1 MKHNIKNFSIY
12 EDIIKDNLYS
22 RIPIVDLELCYNND
36 NTYYSGINMKLK
48 NGNSFFITLQ
58 GFFEFLQDLSSKN
71 KCSYLWNPSN
81 FDINK
86 IDVED
91 INDLPKSHIVPL
103 SKITEDELKYI
114 TIVFRS

>member
-1 MKHNIKNFSIY
+1 MRNNIKNFYIY
-12 EDIIKDNLYS
+12 EDIIENSLYS
-22 RIPIVDLELCYNND
+22 RIPIVDLELCYNDD

-48 NGNSFFITLQ
+48 NGNNFFITLQ
-58 GFFEFLQDLSSKN
+58 GFFEFLQELSSKN

-91 INDLPKSHIVPL
+91 IKDLPKSYVVPL

>member
-1 MKHNIKNFSIY
+1 MVNNIKNFSIY
-12 EDIIKDNLYS
+12 GDIIEASLYS
-22 RIPIVDLELCYNND
+22 RIPIIDLELYYNND

-48 NGNSFFITLQ
+48 NGNSFFITSQ
-58 GFFEFLQDLSSKN
+58 DFFEFLQELSSKN

-91 INDLPKSHIVPL
+91 INDLPKSYIVPL
-103 SKITEDELKYI
+103 SKITEDELKHI

>member
-1 MKHNIKNFSIY
+1 MENNIKNFSIY
-12 EDIIKDNLYS
+12 EDIIEDSLYS

-58 GFFEFLQDLSSKN
+58 GFFEFLQELSGKN
-71 KCSYLWNPSN
+71 KCSCIWNTSN
-81 FDINK
+81 FDIVK

-91 INDLPKSHIVPL
+91 INDLPKSHMVPL
-103 SKITEDELKYI
+103 NKTTEDELKHI
-114 TIVFRS
+114 SIVFRS